1 MIEAVLGVTL
11 PIFLGVTVV
20 LMGGAAFLTGQ
31 AVAAT
36 WRPRWQA
43 ALYCALL
50 ALSGRFLSL
59 SLFYGD
65 PFFQPLTWLYGGI
78 VDSVALVPIGLFAYA
93 VTRASWMTRQYPWLY
108 ERSGLFTYREKN

>member
-1 MIEAVLGVTL
+1 MEGVLGVTL
-11 PIFLGVTVV
+11 PIFLGVTIV

-31 AVAAT
+31 AVGAT

-43 ALYCALL
+43 VCFCVLL
-50 ALSGRFLSL
+50 AFSGRFLSL

-65 PFFQPLTWLYGGI
+65 PFFQPLNWLYGGL
-78 VDSVALVPIGLFAYA
+78 VDAVALVPIGLFAYS